1 MLAPDMGVW
10 LYKLNLFLF
19 GEFAYYYPFFLFVL
33 NYVYYKRNYK
43 LANFTRRELFGIGF
57 AFFSSLLL
65 FAVFYPNFGYVLE
78 LSYVI
83 FSIILGHT
91 GSGIFALLLLFFSF
105 VLLFPKTTKE
115 LFKIELN
122 FNNLLRIE
130 NALKALLMRVFG
142 GENEKDDL
150 GKIEPKA
157 PIITSEK
164 SIDSAQEKNQNENEN
179 LNLNQTEQLIKYSN
193 INASKNS
200 IITAKENFE
209 KLKNQILDEKVEI
222 DQESIKEAKSFMY
235 ENSQQVRSFVQK
247 ASRMSI
253 KLDED
258 FNFISE
264 EEADMIPE
272 RFLKPKKL
280 EDIKQIDT
288 SNKNL
293 DEPSYKRKN
302 IEISVP
308 KQEIKPKIFTKE
320 LELRE
325 NLIKEA
331 KLEQE
336 YKAYQNE
343 ILENKVQEE
352 IKELEK
358 KDKLEP
364 DLNHIIQGSK
374 YNFST
379 PLQEALSIKEEVK
392 MQDVQT
398 FSVSERTNEIE
409 VIDFDESEI
418 EIKKMESINK
428 SIHDFIPV
436 VEELEHPYIEPTPIV
451 KVEEIEPLNNHQ
463 VNNQVQIQ
471 GQDKIIEQTENFAKE
486 QISQEPSQEITRQKA
501 ILAKEIEL
509 NKALLREI
517 EQGEIEKPKDFEL
530 PPLEFLTNPSHNKQ
544 EINESEIDKK
554 IYNLLEK
561 LRRFKIGG
569 DVISTY
575 VGPVVTTF
583 EFRPSA
589 DVKVSRILNLQ
600 DDLTMALMA
609 KSIRIQA
616 PIPGKDVVG
625 IEVPNDE
632 IQTIYLREIL
642 ESEVFKNAK
651 SPLTIALGKD
661 IVGNAFVTD
670 LKKLPH
676 LLIAGTTGSG
686 KSVGINSMLLSLLY
700 RNSPKTLRLM
710 MIDPKMLEFSIYN
723 DIPHLLTPV
732 ITDPKK
738 AVNALSN
745 MVAEMERRYRLMA
758 EAKTKNIENYNE
770 KMKELGEEELPFIVV
785 IIDELADL
793 MMTAGKDVEFYIG
806 RLAQMA
812 RASGIH
818 LIVATQRP
826 SVDVV
831 TGLIKANLPSRIS
844 YKVGQKIDSKVILD
858 AMGAESLL
866 GRGDCLFTPPGTSSI
881 VRLHA
886 PFASEF
892 EIEKIVDFLKD
903 QQSVEYDESF
913 LKDQQSMGV
922 TSSESI
928 NNGEY
933 DELYE
938 DAKRVIL
945 SDGKTSISYLQRKLN
960 IGYNRAA
967 NIIDQLTE
975 SGVLS
980 EPNTKGQREIL

>member
-83 FSIILGHT
+83 FSTILGHT

-164 SIDSAQEKNQNENEN
+164 SIDSIQEKNQNENEN
-179 LNLNQTEQLIKYSN
+179 LNLNQTEQLIRYSN

-352 IKELEK
+352 NKELEK
-358 KDKLEP
+358 KDNLEP
-364 DLNHIIQGSK
+364 DLNHIIQGNK

-379 PLQEALSIKEEVK
+379 PLQKASSIKEEVK

-398 FSVSERTNEIE
+398 FSVSEKTSEIE

-418 EIKKMESINK
+418 ENKKMESINK
-428 SIHDFIPV
+428 SIHDFVPV
-436 VEELEHPYIEPTPIV
+436 VEELEHPYIEPTPVI
-451 KVEEIEPLNNHQ
+451 KVEEIEPLVNSQ
-463 VNNQVQIQ
+463 VDNQVQIQ
-471 GQDKIIEQTENFAKE
+471 EQDRTIEQAESFVKE

-575 VGPVVTTF
+575 IGPVVTTF

-770 KMKELGEEELPFIVV
+770 KMKELGEKELPFIVV

>member
-83 FSIILGHT
+83 FSTILGHT

-164 SIDSAQEKNQNENEN
+164 SIDSIQEKNQNENEN

-235 ENSQQVRSFVQK
+235 ENSRQVRSFVQK

-358 KDKLEP
+358 KDNLEP

-379 PLQEALSIKEEVK
+379 PLQEASSIKEEVK

-398 FSVSERTNEIE
+398 FSVSEKTREIE
-409 VIDFDESEI
+409 VIDFDENEI

-471 GQDKIIEQTENFAKE
+471 EQDKIIEQTESFVKE

-575 VGPVVTTF
+575 IGPVVTTF

>member
-83 FSIILGHT
+83 FSTILGHT

-200 IITAKENFE
+200 VITAKENFE